1 MKRTQT
7 HLIHF
12 ARPTRLA
19 TTRLASVACAALLL
33 ALVGGCASRTPNLDA
48 QFGKSVRL
56 LNAQQTIHPNA
67 MANADPVLGLDGRAA
82 LSGYNDYQKTFATPV
97 PQPSTFTIGIG
108 K

>member
-7 HLIHF
+7 
-12 ARPTRLA
+12 RLVRTSYTA
-19 TTRLASVACAALLL
+19 TCAALLL
-33 ALVGGCASRTPNLDA
+33 VLVGGLTGCASRTPYFDA

-56 LNAQQTIHPNA
+56 LNAQQTINPNA
-67 MANADPVLGLDGRAA
+67 MANADPVLGLDGSAA

-97 PQPSTFTIGIG
+97 PQPATFTIGIG

>member
-7 HLIHF
+7 HLASS
-12 ARPTRLA
+12 ARSNRLV
-19 TTRLASVACAALLL
+19 SVSCAALLL

-56 LNAQQTIHPNA
+56 LNAQQTINPNA
-67 MANADPVLGLDGRAA
+67 MANSDPVLGLDGRAA
-82 LSGYNDYQKTFATPV
+82 LSGYGDYQKSFANPE
-97 PQPSTFTIGIG
+97 PQSNAFTIGIG